1 MEKILLVVVGLSCLL
16 SSGLV
21 LFKVASRDGEP
32 VYPWLEKDGARS
44 QKLALDRSSRTSDG
58 FSHPL
63 SCSLPGSGARHQ
75 E

>member
-32 VYPWLEKDGARS
+32 VYSWLEKDGAAVAVS
-44 QKLALDRSSRTSDG
+44 LAVMTAGSLGLALLIQALAG
-58 FSHPL
+58 
-63 SCSLPGSGARHQ
+63 
-75 E
+75 